1 MHHSGGDAGIDMNTL
16 LLFDLDGTLVLGE
29 GAGRRAIVRA
39 FAALYGTG
47 EDWTTLDTAGRTDTA
62 IFQDMLQRLGRDPAD
77 AWSPTLWN
85 TYFDCL
91 VEEVQKRPGRLAPG
105 VRELLAHCRPEAGLY
120 PALGTGNLERGAR
133 IKLGPHGI
141 NDPLPVGGFG
151 SDTVHRAELVRI
163 GAERARR
170 HYGVDFDRI
179 VVIGDTPRDAACA
192 RANGYA
198 CLLVAT
204 GPFDAASLKQCEA
217 DAVLADLSD
226 AAAVLAAID
235 RLPRCK

>member
-1 MHHSGGDAGIDMNTL
+1 MAAANMKTL

-39 FAALYGTG
+39 FAALYGSG
-47 EDWTTLDTAGRTDTA
+47 HDWTALDTAGRTDTA
-62 IFQDMLQRLGRDPAD
+62 IFQDMLQRLGRDPAE

-85 TYFDCL
+85 AYCDCL
-91 VEEVQKRPGRLAPG
+91 AEEVQQRPGRLAPG
-105 VRELLAHCRPEAGLY
+105 VRELLALCRPEAGLY

-133 IKLGPHGI
+133 IKLDPHGI
-141 NDPLPVGGFG
+141 NEPLPVGGFG
-151 SDTVHRAELVRI
+151 SDAVNRAELVRV

-170 HYGVDFDRI
+170 HYGTDFDRV

-198 CLLVAT
+198 CVLVAT
-204 GPFDAASLKQCEA
+204 GPFDVASLRQCGA
-217 DAVLADLSD
+217 DAVLPALSD
-226 AAAVLAAID
+226 AAGVLAAIE
-235 RLPRCK
+235 RLPVCP